1 MRLRGFIFLL
11 SLTLLAALGFWF
23 GHDALNRREAED
35 TRLPETAANDYLIN
49 FQALMTNPQ
58 GQVHYRLSGQ
68 RLTRF
73 SYDDSAEIIAPV
85 VRFQDGPQ
93 RDWIVYAERGWL
105 SPDQQTLRLLGAVQ
119 AIQMGAETQAPLQ
132 IHTHD
137 VTIWPQL
144 KQASTLA
151 PARIEG
157 PHYSLEG
164 IGMKADLLNDIV
176 ELHAQTRGVYV
187 P

>member
-11 SLTLLAALGFWF
+11 SLTVLAALGFWF
-23 GHDALNRREAED
+23 GHDALERREADEI
-35 TRLPETAANDYLIN
+35 RLHDESANDYLVN
-49 FQALMTNPQ
+49 FQALVTNPQ
-58 GQVHYRLSGQ
+58 GQVHYRLRGE

-73 SYDDSAEIIAPV
+73 YHDDSAEIIAPV
-85 VRFQDGPQ
+85 VSFQDNPHT
-93 RDWIVYAERGWL
+93 DWIVYAERGWL
-105 SPDQQTLRLLGAVQ
+105 SPDQQTLQLLGAVQ
-119 AIQMGAETQAPLQ
+119 VIQSGSETHAPLQ

-164 IGMKADLLNDIV
+164 IGMKADLLNDIL